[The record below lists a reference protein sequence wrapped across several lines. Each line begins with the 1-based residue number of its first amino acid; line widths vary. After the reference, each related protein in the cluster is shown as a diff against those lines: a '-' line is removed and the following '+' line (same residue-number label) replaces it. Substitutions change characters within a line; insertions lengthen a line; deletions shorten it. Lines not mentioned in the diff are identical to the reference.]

1 MLLKSKYVE
10 LTEQELKDTEGGF
23 VLTVSGAIIGGII
36 AVGGLATGYYFG
48 SK

>member
-23 VLTVSGAIIGGII
+23 VLTVSVAIIGVII